1 MSPMQK
7 SSASAMPNPS
17 KPFKKMLDTMA
28 FGTMTA
34 AFFISSDMWMA
45 PSAPMKA
52 NTLPSSP
59 TKKESPLVG
68 QPPRLMNVWNTCE
81 GCP

>member
-7 SSASAMPNPS
+7 ISASAMPNPR
-17 KPFKKMLDTMA
+17 KPFKTMLNTIA

-34 AFFISSDMWMA
+34 AFFISSDVWMA
-45 PSAPMKA
+45 PSAPKKA

-59 TKKESPLVG
+59 TKNESPSVG
-68 QPPRLMNVWNTCE
+68 HFPPLMNVLNTCE
-81 GCP
+81 GCA